1 MKRIT
6 VLILAL
12 LAGSAAFAQNHYYQD
27 PKNSEML
34 RHGKRRLSVRK
45 EVALPQVNG
54 YNVYK
59 ADLHTHTIYSDGQV
73 LPKFRVREAWRDG
86 LDVMAVTEHIEHR
99 PVEETMVNYLEKYVD
114 DKYPKAKNN
123 RIGGKYFPDEDGIM
137 VDLNSSV
144 KEAQAA
150 AKQYGLT
157 IIPGSEITRSG
168 NKVGHFNALFT
179 TDNNTIYDDDP
190 LTSIRNAK
198 AQGALVMHN
207 HPGWTKTSLNY
218 TEVEKAAYD
227 EGLID
232 GVEVVNGMEFYPKCI
247 ERAQEKGLF
256 VSANTDE
263 HTATSFDFGSQGYL
277 RPMTLILAKDKS
289 LEALREALEAK
300 RTLAL
305 AFDNLSGN
313 EQLLKDFF
321 TASFRTEQVSVDK
334 KGVATVLVTNC
345 TSVSYVV
352 KLPDGMIIPLDSFT
366 TVSLTSA
373 PKAQALKFEVLNMW
387 TGVDIHPTVELQF
400 LFIK

>member
-1 MKRIT
+1 MKKLT
-6 VLILAL
+6 ALILVL
-12 LAGSAAFAQNHYYQD
+12 LTASAAFAQNYFQD

-34 RHGKRRLSVRK
+34 RYGKRRLSIRNEIVF
-45 EVALPQVNG
+45 PQVNG

-99 PVEETMVNYLEKYVD
+99 PVEETMVKYMEKYVD
-114 DKYPKAKNN
+114 DRYPKAKNN
-123 RIGGKYFPDEDGIM
+123 RIGGKYSPDEDGVM
-137 VDLNSSV
+137 VDLNFSV
-144 KEAQAA
+144 KEAQTA

-168 NKVGHFNALFT
+168 SKIGHFNALFT
-179 TDNNTIYDDDP
+179 TDNNLIYDDDP

-198 AQGALVMHN
+198 AQGAMVMHN
-207 HPGWTKTSLNY
+207 HPGWTKTSLDY

-232 GVEVVNGMEFYPKCI
+232 GVEVMNGMEFYPKYI

-263 HTATSFDFGSQGYL
+263 HTATSFDFGSRGYL
-277 RPMTLILAKDKS
+277 RPMTLILARDKS
-289 LEALREALEAK
+289 LESLREALEAK

-305 AFDNLSGN
+305 AFDNLCGE

-321 TASFRTEQVSVDK
+321 TASIRTELLDVNG

-352 KLPDGMIIPLDSFT
+352 RLADGMQIPLDSFT

-373 PKAQALKFEVLNMW
+373 PKAKTLKFEVLNMW
-387 TGVDIHPTVELQF
+387 TGVDSHPIIELE
-400 LFIK
+400 LNK

>member
-1 MKRIT
+1 
-6 VLILAL
+6 
-12 LAGSAAFAQNHYYQD
+12 
-27 PKNSEML
+27 
-34 RHGKRRLSVRK
+34 
-45 EVALPQVNG
+45 
-54 YNVYK
+54 
-59 ADLHTHTIYSDGQV
+59 
-73 LPKFRVREAWRDG
+73 
-86 LDVMAVTEHIEHR
+86 
-99 PVEETMVNYLEKYVD
+99 
-114 DKYPKAKNN
+114 
-123 RIGGKYFPDEDGIM
+123 
-137 VDLNSSV
+137 
-144 KEAQAA
+144 
-150 AKQYGLT
+150 
-157 IIPGSEITRSG
+157 
-168 NKVGHFNALFT
+168 
-179 TDNNTIYDDDP
+179 
-190 LTSIRNAK
+190 
-198 AQGALVMHN
+198 MHN

-305 AFDNLSGN
+305 AFNNLSGN

-373 PKAQALKFEVLNMW
+373 PKAQTMNFEVLNMW
-387 TGVDIHPTVELQF
+387 TGVDTHPTVELQF

>member
-1 MKRIT
+1 MKHIFTFLACILAAIT
-6 VLILAL
+6 V
-12 LAGSAAFAQNHYYQD
+12 SAQTYYQD

-34 RHGKRRLSVRK
+34 RFGKRRLSVRN
-45 EVALPQVNG
+45 EILLPQVNG

-99 PVEETMVNYLEKYVD
+99 PVEEGMVKYLAKYVD
-114 DKYPKAKNN
+114 DKYAKAKNN

-144 KEAQAA
+144 KEAQDA
-150 AKQYGLT
+150 AKQYGLI

-179 TDNNTIYDDDP
+179 TDNNTIYDNDP
-190 LTSIRNAK
+190 LISIRNAK

-207 HPGWTKTSLNY
+207 HPGWTKTSLDY

-232 GVEVVNGMEFYPKCI
+232 GVEVMNGMEFYPKYI
-247 ERAQEKGLF
+247 ERAREKGLF

-277 RPMTLILAKDKS
+277 RPMTLIFAKDKS
-289 LEALREALEAK
+289 LGALREALEAK

-321 TASFRTEQVSVDK
+321 AASFRTEVVSVDK
-334 KGVATVLVTNC
+334 KGVATVFLTNT

-352 KLPDGMIIPLDSFT
+352 KLHDGMVIPLDSFT
-366 TVSLTSA
+366 TVSLTSS
-373 PKAQALKFEVLNMW
+373 PKALALRLEVLNMW
-387 TGVDIHPTVELQF
+387 IGVDAHPIVELPVIQ
-400 LFIK
+400 

>member
-1 MKRIT
+1 M
-6 VLILAL
+6 
-12 LAGSAAFAQNHYYQD
+12 
-27 PKNSEML
+27 
-34 RHGKRRLSVRK
+34 RL
-45 EVALPQVNG
+45 
-54 YNVYK
+54 
-59 ADLHTHTIYSDGQV
+59 
-73 LPKFRVREAWRDG
+73 
-86 LDVMAVTEHIEHR
+86 
-99 PVEETMVNYLEKYVD
+99 
-114 DKYPKAKNN
+114 
-123 RIGGKYFPDEDGIM
+123 
-137 VDLNSSV
+137 
-144 KEAQAA
+144 
-150 AKQYGLT
+150 
-157 IIPGSEITRSG
+157 
-168 NKVGHFNALFT
+168 
-179 TDNNTIYDDDP
+179 
-190 LTSIRNAK
+190 
-198 AQGALVMHN
+198 
-207 HPGWTKTSLNY
+207 
-218 TEVEKAAYD
+218 
-227 EGLID
+227 LID

-277 RPMTLILAKDKS
+277 RPMTLILAKNKS

-373 PKAQALKFEVLNMW
+373 PKAQTLNFEVLNMW
-387 TGVDIHPTVELQF
+387 TGVDTHPTVELQF

>member
-1 MKRIT
+1 MKKLT
-6 VLILAL
+6 ALILVL
-12 LAGSAAFAQNHYYQD
+12 LTASAAFAQNYFQD

-34 RHGKRRLSVRK
+34 RYGKRRLSIRK
-45 EVALPQVNG
+45 EILLPQVNG
-54 YNVYK
+54 YKVYK

-99 PVEETMVNYLEKYVD
+99 PVEETMVKYMEKYVD
-114 DKYPKAKNN
+114 DRYPKAKNN
-123 RIGGKYFPDEDGIM
+123 RIGGKYSPDEDGVM
-137 VDLNSSV
+137 VDLNFSV
-144 KEAQAA
+144 KEAQTV

-168 NKVGHFNALFT
+168 SKIGHFNALFT
-179 TDNNTIYDDDP
+179 TDNNLIYDDDP

-198 AQGALVMHN
+198 AQGAMVMHN
-207 HPGWTKTSLNY
+207 HPGGKKTSLDY

-232 GVEVVNGMEFYPKCI
+232 GVEVMNGMEFYPKYI

-263 HTATSFDFGSQGYL
+263 HTATSFDFGSRGYL
-277 RPMTLILAKDKS
+277 RPMTLILARDKS
-289 LEALREALEAK
+289 LESLREALEAK

-305 AFDNLSGN
+305 AFDNLCGE

-321 TASFRTEQVSVDK
+321 TASIRTELLDVNG

-352 KLPDGMIIPLDSFT
+352 RLADGMQIPLDSFT

-373 PKAQALKFEVLNMW
+373 PKAKTLKFEVLNMW
-387 TGVDIHPTVELQF
+387 TGVDIHPIIELE
-400 LFIK
+400 LNK

>member
-1 MKRIT
+1 MKKLT
-6 VLILAL
+6 ALILVL
-12 LAGSAAFAQNHYYQD
+12 LTASAAFAQNYFQD

-34 RHGKRRLSVRK
+34 RYGKRRLAIRK
-45 EVALPQVNG
+45 EIVLPQVNG
-54 YNVYK
+54 YKVYK

-99 PVEETMVNYLEKYVD
+99 PVEETMVKYMEKYVD
-114 DKYPKAKNN
+114 DRYPKAKNN
-123 RIGGKYFPDEDGIM
+123 RIGGKYSPDEDGVM
-137 VDLNSSV
+137 VDLNFSV
-144 KEAQAA
+144 KESQTA
-150 AKQYGLT
+150 AKGYGLT

-168 NKVGHFNALFT
+168 SKIGHFNALFT
-179 TDNNTIYDDDP
+179 TDNNLIYDDDP

-198 AQGALVMHN
+198 AQGAMVMHN
-207 HPGWTKTSLNY
+207 HPGWTKTSLDY

-232 GVEVVNGMEFYPKCI
+232 GVEVMNGMEFYPKYI

-263 HTATSFDFGSQGYL
+263 HTATSFDFGSRGYL
-277 RPMTLILAKDKS
+277 RPMTLILARDKS
-289 LEALREALEAK
+289 LESLREALEAK

-305 AFDNLSGN
+305 AFDNLCGE

-321 TASFRTEQVSVDK
+321 TASIRTELLNVNR

-352 KLPDGMIIPLDSFT
+352 RLADGMQIPLDSFT

-373 PKAQALKFEVLNMW
+373 PKAKTLKFEVLNMW
-387 TGVDIHPTVELQF
+387 TGVDSHPIIELE
-400 LFIK
+400 LNK

>member
-6 VLILAL
+6 LLILAL
-12 LAGSAAFAQNHYYQD
+12 FTAAAAFAQNHYYQD

-34 RHGKRRLSVRK
+34 RYGKRRLSVRK
-45 EVALPQVNG
+45 EVVLPQVNG

-86 LDVMAVTEHIEHR
+86 LDVLAVTEHIEHR
-99 PVEETMVNYLEKYVD
+99 PVEETLVKYLEKYVD

-123 RIGGKYFPDEDGIM
+123 RIGGKYFPDEDGVM
-137 VDLNSSV
+137 VDLNFSV

-157 IIPGSEITRSG
+157 IIPGSEVTRSG
-168 NKVGHFNALFT
+168 NKIGHFNALFT
-179 TDNNTIYDDDP
+179 TDNNIIYDNDP
-190 LTSIRNAK
+190 LTSIRNAT

-207 HPGWTKTSLNY
+207 HPGWTKTSLDY

-232 GVEVVNGMEFYPKCI
+232 GVEVANGMEFYPKYI

-256 VSANTDE
+256 VSATTDE

-289 LEALREALEAK
+289 LESLREAMKAK

-321 TASFRTEQVSVDK
+321 AASFRTELVSVDK
-334 KGVATVLVTNC
+334 KGVATVLLTNC
-345 TSVSYVV
+345 TSVSYSV
-352 KLPDGMIIPLDSFT
+352 KLSDGMIIPLDSFT

-373 PKAQALKFEVLNMW
+373 PKAQTLKFEVMNMW
-387 TGVDIHPTVELQF
+387 TGVDTHPTVELQF
-400 LFIK
+400 IK